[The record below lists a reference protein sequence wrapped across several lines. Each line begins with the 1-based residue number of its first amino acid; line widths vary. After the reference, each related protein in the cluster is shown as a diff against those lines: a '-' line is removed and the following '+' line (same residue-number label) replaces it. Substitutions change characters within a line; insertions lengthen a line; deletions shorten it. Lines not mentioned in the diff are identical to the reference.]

1 MYNWPYPIS
10 LTMIHMA
17 FCSSLA
23 FVLVRVVRVVEP
35 VAMSLE
41 MYVSSVLPIG
51 ALYAMSL
58 WFSNSAYIYLSVS
71 FIQMLKALMPVAV
84 YTLGV
89 AFQKDVFRCSTMSN
103 MLLVSVGVGIAA
115 YGEAN
120 FNFTGVLLQLAAVAF
135 EATRLVLIQ
144 ILLASKGIS
153 LNPITSLYYVSP
165 TCLIFLTVPWFFVE
179 YPSLAPHLAAPR
191 PDLLVFGGN
200 CVCAFALNLA
210 VFLLIG
216 KTSAL
221 TMNVAGVVKDWLLIA
236 FSWSVIKDRVTA
248 INLFGYLLAFGGVC
262 WYNHS
267 KLQEMKSKDAARKAA
282 QLDEE
287 EGLIKDSQGSIA
299 IILNAGRRAKLS
311 AGFSPTQ
318 PSRVVAGGRRFRS
331 LSPLHVKLARDL
343 PFMST
348 LRVASTG
355 LRIPRSNLVEHAPTQ
370 TLSCLRPRAVA
381 LLPRR
386 PKAFV
391 SRPSF
396 PASYRSGLQRVCAE
410 SRGSSSHE
418 CAEEGRVE
426 PRRAEAEGGVA
437 EETAET
443 TVAESRG
450 VESAPAP
457 SAFPSLLPAS
467 TALLSAAF
475 LAFSPLTG
483 GFDLSGPG
491 SVVEAVGV
499 LALIVAVH
507 EAGHF
512 LAARSLGVHVTK
524 FSIGFGPVLAKY
536 QGKGKDGT
544 TDKGVEYALRAFPLG
559 GFVGFPDDDPSE
571 EAVYPPDDPDLL
583 KNRPLADRAFVIS
596 AGVIANIVFAY
607 ALLFTQVNTVGL
619 IQQVYQPGVLV
630 PDVVYGSAG
639 ERAGLLPGDLV
650 VAADGRALEPSSTAV
665 SDLVSYIRASP
676 GRPISLD
683 VLRSVQAPPL
693 SSGGVEGELTGVS
706 AAGGSAAGAAAS
718 AAAGEGE
725 KRVVSIRV
733 VPDVSFRD
741 GGGRIGVQLAPNS
754 YQEQERADNLLAGTV
769 AAAKEFARLMGAV
782 VDGLQQILFNFG
794 NTADR
799 VSGPVAIVAVGA
811 EVARTNLSGLFQF
824 AAIVNLNLAVVNLLP
839 LPALDGGYLALLV
852 VEAVRGGKKIPVDV
866 ERGIM
871 SSGFLA
877 LLGAGI
883 FLIVKDTINLGFL

>member
-89 AFQKDVFRCSTMSN
+89 AFQKDAFRCSTMSN

-165 TCLIFLTVPWFFVE
+165 TCLIFLTIPWFFVE
-179 YPSLAPHLAAPR
+179 YPSLAPHLAAPH

-221 TMNVAGVVKDWLLIA
+221 TMN
-236 FSWSVIKDRVTA
+236 
-248 INLFGYLLAFGGVC
+248 
-262 WYNHS
+262 
-267 KLQEMKSKDAARKAA
+267 
-282 QLDEE
+282 
-287 EGLIKDSQGSIA
+287 
-299 IILNAGRRAKLS
+299 
-311 AGFSPTQ
+311 
-318 PSRVVAGGRRFRS
+318 
-331 LSPLHVKLARDL
+331 
-343 PFMST
+343 
-348 LRVASTG
+348 
-355 LRIPRSNLVEHAPTQ
+355 
-370 TLSCLRPRAVA
+370 TLSCLRPRAGSPPNAHALA

-386 PKAFV
+386 QSAFV

-418 CAEEGRVE
+418 SAEEGRVE
-426 PRRAEAEGGVA
+426 ARRVEPEGSTAG
-437 EETAET
+437 ETADT
-443 TVAESRG
+443 SIAESRG

-457 SAFPSLLPAS
+457 SALPSLLPAS

-475 LAFSPLTG
+475 LALLPLTG

-491 SVVEAVGV
+491 SVVQAVGV

-536 QGKGKDGT
+536 QGKGKDGST
-544 TDKGVEYALRAFPLG
+544 EKGVEYALRAFPLG

-583 KNRPLADRAFVIS
+583 KNRPIADRAFVIS

-607 ALLFTQVNTVGL
+607 ALLFTQVRAGLSTINICLLFSTSLPFLLSMHCSLTHIHHFLPPSPPHLPQVNTVGL
-619 IQQVYQPGVLV
+619 IQQVYQPGVMI

-639 ERAGLLPGDLV
+639 ERAGLLPGDLI
-650 VAADGRALEPSSTAV
+650 VAADGTPLQPSSTAV

-693 SSGGVEGELTGVS
+693 SGGVEGELTGVS
-706 AAGGSAAGAAAS
+706 AAGAAAS
-718 AAAGEGE
+718 GEAE
-725 KRVVSIRV
+725 KQVVSIRV

-754 YQEQERADNLLAGTV
+754 YQEQERADNLLDGTV
-769 AAAKEFARLMGAV
+769 AAGKEFGRLMGAV
-782 VDGLQQILFNFG
+782 VDGLQQIIFNFG

-839 LPALDGGYLALLV
+839 LPALDGGYLALLA

>member
-179 YPSLAPHLAAPR
+179 YPSLAPHLIAPR

-287 EGLIKDSQGSIA
+287 EGLIKDVPSSDSVVQKRHLSQSPCVGAS
-299 IILNAGRRAKLS
+299 GR
-311 AGFSPTQ
+311 FC
-318 PSRVVAGGRRFRS
+318 RS
-331 LSPLHVKLARDL
+331 LSTLRVELSRSL

-355 LRIPRSNLVEHAPTQ
+355 LRISRSILVEHAPIQ

-418 CAEEGRVE
+418 CAEEGRAE
-426 PRRAEAEGGVA
+426 ARRAEAEGGAA

-443 TVAESRG
+443 GVAESRG

-457 SAFPSLLPAS
+457 SAVPSLLPAS
-467 TALLSAAF
+467 TALLSTAF

-491 SVVEAVGV
+491 SVLQAVGV

-524 FSIGFGPVLAKY
+524 FSIGFGPVLAKF
-536 QGKGKDGT
+536 QGKGKDGST
-544 TDKGVEYALRAFPLG
+544 EKGVEYALRAFPLG

-583 KNRPLADRAFVIS
+583 KNRPLADRALVIS

-639 ERAGLLPGDLV
+639 ERAGLLPGDLI
-650 VAADGRALEPSSTAV
+650 VAADGTALQPSSTAV

-676 GRPISLD
+676 GRPITLD
-683 VLRSVQAPPL
+683 VLRSVPAPPL
-693 SSGGVEGELTGVS
+693 SGGVEGELTGASV
-706 AAGGSAAGAAAS
+706 AGGSVAGAV
-718 AAAGEGE
+718 AGEGE

-754 YQEQERADNLLAGTV
+754 YQEQERADNLLDGTV
-769 AAAKEFARLMGAV
+769 AAAKEFGRLMGAV
-782 VDGLQQILFNFG
+782 VDGLQQIIFNFG

-839 LPALDGGYLALLV
+839 LPALDGGYLALLA

>member
-89 AFQKDVFRCSTMSN
+89 AFQKDAFRCSTMSN

-165 TCLIFLTVPWFFVE
+165 TCLIFLTIPWFFVE
-179 YPSLAPHLAAPR
+179 YPSLAPHLAAPH

-221 TMNVAGVVKDWLLIA
+221 TMN
-236 FSWSVIKDRVTA
+236 
-248 INLFGYLLAFGGVC
+248 
-262 WYNHS
+262 
-267 KLQEMKSKDAARKAA
+267 
-282 QLDEE
+282 
-287 EGLIKDSQGSIA
+287 
-299 IILNAGRRAKLS
+299 
-311 AGFSPTQ
+311 
-318 PSRVVAGGRRFRS
+318 
-331 LSPLHVKLARDL
+331 
-343 PFMST
+343 
-348 LRVASTG
+348 
-355 LRIPRSNLVEHAPTQ
+355 
-370 TLSCLRPRAVA
+370 TLSCLRPRAGSPPNAHALA

-386 PKAFV
+386 QSAFV

-418 CAEEGRVE
+418 SAEEGRVE
-426 PRRAEAEGGVA
+426 ARRVEPEGSTAG
-437 EETAET
+437 ETADT
-443 TVAESRG
+443 SIAESRG

-457 SAFPSLLPAS
+457 SALPSLLPAS

-475 LAFSPLTG
+475 LAFLPLTG

-491 SVVEAVGV
+491 SVVQAVGV

-536 QGKGKDGT
+536 QGKGKDGST
-544 TDKGVEYALRAFPLG
+544 EKGVEYALRAFPLG

-583 KNRPLADRAFVIS
+583 KNRPIADRAFVIS

-619 IQQVYQPGVLV
+619 IQQVYQPGVMI

-639 ERAGLLPGDLV
+639 ERAGLLPGDLI
-650 VAADGRALEPSSTAV
+650 VAADGTPLQPSSTAV

-676 GRPISLD
+676 GRPITLD

-693 SSGGVEGELTGVS
+693 SGGVEGELTGVS
-706 AAGGSAAGAAAS
+706 AAGAAAS
-718 AAAGEGE
+718 GEAE

-754 YQEQERADNLLAGTV
+754 YQEQERADNLLDGTV
-769 AAAKEFARLMGAV
+769 AAGKEFGRLMGAV
-782 VDGLQQILFNFG
+782 VDGLQQIIFNFG

-839 LPALDGGYLALLV
+839 LPALDGGYLALLA

>member
-89 AFQKDVFRCSTMSN
+89 AFQKDAFRCSTMSN

-165 TCLIFLTVPWFFVE
+165 TCLIFLTIPWFFVE
-179 YPSLAPHLAAPR
+179 YPSLAPHLAAPH

-267 KLQEMKSKDAARKAA
+267 KLQ
-282 QLDEE
+282 
-287 EGLIKDSQGSIA
+287 
-299 IILNAGRRAKLS
+299 
-311 AGFSPTQ
+311 
-318 PSRVVAGGRRFRS
+318 
-331 LSPLHVKLARDL
+331 
-343 PFMST
+343 
-348 LRVASTG
+348 
-355 LRIPRSNLVEHAPTQ
+355 
-370 TLSCLRPRAVA
+370 TLSCLRPRAGSPPNAHALA

-386 PKAFV
+386 QSAFV

-418 CAEEGRVE
+418 SAEEGRVE
-426 PRRAEAEGGVA
+426 ARRVEPEGSTAG
-437 EETAET
+437 ETADT
-443 TVAESRG
+443 SIAESRG

-457 SAFPSLLPAS
+457 SALPSLLPAS

-475 LAFSPLTG
+475 LAFLPLTG

-491 SVVEAVGV
+491 SVVQAVGV

-536 QGKGKDGT
+536 QGKGKDGST
-544 TDKGVEYALRAFPLG
+544 EKGVEYALRAFPLG

-583 KNRPLADRAFVIS
+583 KNRPIADRAFVIS

-619 IQQVYQPGVLV
+619 IQQVYQPGVMI

-639 ERAGLLPGDLV
+639 ERAGLLPGDLI
-650 VAADGRALEPSSTAV
+650 VAADGTPLQPSSTAV

-676 GRPISLD
+676 GRPITLD

-693 SSGGVEGELTGVS
+693 SGGVEGELTGVS
-706 AAGGSAAGAAAS
+706 AAGAAAS
-718 AAAGEGE
+718 GEAE

-754 YQEQERADNLLAGTV
+754 YQEQERADNLLDGTV
-769 AAAKEFARLMGAV
+769 AAGKEFGRLMGAV
-782 VDGLQQILFNFG
+782 VDGLQQIIFNFG

-839 LPALDGGYLALLV
+839 LPALDGGYLALLA

>member
-1 MYNWPYPIS
+1 
-10 LTMIHMA
+10 MIHMA

-89 AFQKDVFRCSTMSN
+89 AFQKDAFRCSTMSN

-165 TCLIFLTVPWFFVE
+165 TCLVFLTIPWFFVE
-179 YPSLAPHLAAPR
+179 YPSLAPHLVAPH

-248 INLFGYLLAFGGVC
+248 INLLGYLLAFGGVC

-287 EGLIKDSQGSIA
+287 EGLIKDGSSSDSSVSIV
-299 IILNAGRRAKLS
+299 LRQREREVLP
-311 AGFSPTQ
+311 FS
-318 PSRVVAGGRRFRS
+318 
-331 LSPLHVKLARDL
+331 VKPARGL

-355 LRIPRSNLVEHAPTQ
+355 LRIPRSILVEHASIQ

-426 PRRAEAEGGVA
+426 ARRAEAEGSAADEAAESAVA
-437 EETAET
+437 D
-443 TVAESRG
+443 SRG

-457 SAFPSLLPAS
+457 SAVPSLLPAS

-483 GFDLSGPG
+483 AFDLSGPG
-491 SVVEAVGV
+491 SVVQAVGV

-544 TDKGVEYALRAFPLG
+544 TEKGVEYALRAFPLG

-583 KNRPLADRAFVIS
+583 KNRPPADRAFVIS

-619 IQQVYQPGVLV
+619 IQQVYLPGVVV

-639 ERAGLLPGDLV
+639 ERAGLLPGDLI
-650 VAADGRALEPSSTAV
+650 VAADGTPLQPSSTAV

-676 GRPISLD
+676 GRPITLD

-693 SSGGVEGELTGVS
+693 SGGVEGELTGASV
-706 AAGGSAAGAAAS
+706 AVGGDAAGAAAE
-718 AAAGEGE
+718 AGE

-754 YQEQERADNLLAGTV
+754 YQEQERADTLLDGTV
-769 AAAKEFARLMGAV
+769 AAGREFGRLMGAV
-782 VDGLQQILFNFG
+782 TDGLQQIIFNFG

-811 EVARTNLSGLFQF
+811 EVARTNISGLFQF

-839 LPALDGGYLALLV
+839 LPALDGGYLALLA
-852 VEAVRGGKKIPVDV
+852 VEAVRGGKKIPEDV